1 MVITITTY
9 KRLVNETDDE
19 LIYRVCKDKQTIG
32 TWEDVKEILNELLEE
47 DYGESTYRKK
57 FQSFE
62 RMFNANQRLFAQDSN
77 ILKEIQEQQ
86 RSLQKE
92 RMKLQTEKLEYN
104 KWLRESARDELITEK
119 ICEVIKQL
127 PLPAAPEQIK
137 TRHNTKTGILCFGD
151 EHFGCEFEIK
161 GLYGEILNSY
171 SPEIF
176 EKRMWKLQSEIIEII
191 KKEQLSDIHIF
202 NLGDFAD
209 GVLRVKQLFTLRYGV
224 IEGSVLYGNFIV
236 QWLNELSKYVKIR
249 FQMVF
254 GNHTE
259 LRMLGQP
266 KGTFEKENTGLIVKN
281 MIKNMLIDNPNFTFV
296 ENPTGLI
303 YEVIFNK
310 VFLGIHGEVKDMNK
324 AVSDFSRTYGIDV
337 SYLIA
342 GHLHHNISEEVGMD
356 KEVINVPSIIGIDNY
371 SLSLNKTSNAGALF
385 LVFEKDYGIRV
396 KYPIK
401 LQ

>member
-1 MVITITTY
+1 MDIITAY
-9 KRLVNETDDE
+9 RRLENESDDE
-19 LIYRVCKDKQTIG
+19 LIYRICKEKQLIG
-32 TWEDVKEILNELLEE
+32 TWEDVKNILNELLNE

-57 FQSFE
+57 YQCFE
-62 RMFNANQRLFAQDSN
+62 KMFNANQKLFVQDN
-77 ILKEIQEQQ
+77 EILNNIQEQQ
-86 RSLQKE
+86 RNLQKE

-104 KWLRESARDELITEK
+104 KWLRENARDELITEK

-127 PLPAAPEQIK
+127 PLPAASEKIEIK
-137 TRHNTKTGILCFGD
+137 HSNKTGILCFGD
-151 EHFGCEFEIK
+151 EHYGCEFEIK
-161 GLYGEILNSY
+161 GLFGEVLNSY

-176 EKRMWKLQSEIIEII
+176 EERMWKLQSEVIEII
-191 KKEQLSDIHIF
+191 TKERLDSLHIF
-202 NLGDFAD
+202 NLGDFSD
-209 GVLRVKQLFTLRYGV
+209 GVLRVKQLFTLRYGI

-236 QWLNELSKYVKIR
+236 QWLNELSKYASIR

-259 LRMLGQP
+259 LRMLNQP
-266 KGTFEKENTGLIVKN
+266 KGTFEKENMGLVVKN
-281 MIKNMLIDNPNFTFV
+281 MIKTMLADNPNFTFV

-303 YEVIFNK
+303 YENIFGS

-324 AVSDFSRTYGIDV
+324 ALSDFSRTYNINI

-356 KEVINVPSIIGIDNY
+356 KEVINVPSVIGIDDY
-371 SLSLNKTSNAGALF
+371 SLSLNKTSNAGALL

-401 LQ
+401 L

>member
-1 MVITITTY
+1 MVDIITAY
-9 KRLVNETDDE
+9 RRLENESDDE
-19 LIYRVCKDKQTIG
+19 LIYRICKEKQLIG
-32 TWEDVKEILNELLEE
+32 TWEDVKNILNGLLNE

-57 FQSFE
+57 YQCFE
-62 RMFNANQRLFAQDSN
+62 KMFNANQKLFVQDN
-77 ILKEIQEQQ
+77 EILNTIQEQQ
-86 RSLQKE
+86 RNLQKE

-104 KWLRESARDELITEK
+104 KWLRENARDELITEK

-127 PLPAAPEQIK
+127 PLPAAPEKIEIK
-137 TRHNTKTGILCFGD
+137 HSTKTGILCFGD
-151 EHFGCEFEIK
+151 EHYGCEFEIK
-161 GLYGEILNSY
+161 GLFGEVLNSY

-176 EKRMWKLQSEIIEII
+176 EERMWKLQSEVIEII
-191 KKEQLSDIHIF
+191 TKERLDSLHIF
-202 NLGDFAD
+202 NLGDFSD

-236 QWLNELSKYVKIR
+236 QWLNELSKYASIR

-259 LRMLGQP
+259 LRMLNQP
-266 KGTFEKENTGLIVKN
+266 KGTFEKENMGLVVKN
-281 MIKNMLIDNPNFTFV
+281 MIKTMLADNPNFTFV

-303 YEVIFNK
+303 YENIFGS

-324 AVSDFSRTYGIDV
+324 ALSDFSRTYNIDI

-356 KEVINVPSIIGIDNY
+356 KEVINVPSIIGIDDY
-371 SLSLNKTSNAGALF
+371 SISLNKTSNAGALL

>member
-1 MVITITTY
+1 MVDIITVY
-9 KRLVNETDDE
+9 RRLENESDDE
-19 LIYRVCKDKQTIG
+19 LIYRICKEKQLIG
-32 TWEDVKEILNELLEE
+32 TWEDVKNILNGLLNE

-57 FQSFE
+57 YQCFE
-62 RMFNANQRLFAQDSN
+62 KMFNANQKLFVQDN
-77 ILKEIQEQQ
+77 EMLNTIQEQQ
-86 RSLQKE
+86 RNLQKE

-104 KWLRESARDELITEK
+104 KWLRENARDELITEK

-127 PLPAAPEQIK
+127 PLPVAPEKIEIK
-137 TRHNTKTGILCFGD
+137 HSTKTGILCFGD
-151 EHFGCEFEIK
+151 EHYGCEFEIK
-161 GLYGEILNSY
+161 GLFGEVLNSY

-176 EKRMWKLQSEIIEII
+176 EERMWKLQSEVIEII
-191 KKEQLSDIHIF
+191 TKERLDSLHIF
-202 NLGDFAD
+202 NLGDFSD

-236 QWLNELSKYVKIR
+236 QWLNELSKYASIR

-259 LRMLGQP
+259 LRMLNQP
-266 KGTFEKENTGLIVKN
+266 KGTFEKENMGLVVKN
-281 MIKNMLIDNPNFTFV
+281 MIKTMLADNPNFTFV

-303 YEVIFNK
+303 YENIFGS

-324 AVSDFSRTYGIDV
+324 TLSDFSRTYNIDI

-356 KEVINVPSIIGIDNY
+356 KEVINVPSIIGIDDY
-371 SLSLNKTSNAGALF
+371 SISLNKTSNAGALL
-385 LVFEKDYGIRV
+385 LVFEKD
-396 KYPIK
+396 
-401 LQ
+401 

>member
-1 MVITITTY
+1 MDIITVY
-9 KRLVNETDDE
+9 RRLENESDDE
-19 LIYRVCKDKQTIG
+19 LIYRICKEKQLIG
-32 TWEDVKEILNELLEE
+32 TWEDVKNILNGLLNE

-57 FQSFE
+57 YQCFE
-62 RMFNANQRLFAQDSN
+62 KMFNANQKLFVQDN
-77 ILKEIQEQQ
+77 EMLNTIQEQQ
-86 RSLQKE
+86 RNLQKE

-104 KWLRESARDELITEK
+104 KWLRENARDELITEK

-127 PLPAAPEQIK
+127 PLPAAPEKIEIK
-137 TRHNTKTGILCFGD
+137 HSTKTGILCFGD
-151 EHFGCEFEIK
+151 EHYGCEFEIK
-161 GLYGEILNSY
+161 GLFGEVLNSY

-176 EKRMWKLQSEIIEII
+176 EERMWKLQSEVIEII
-191 KKEQLSDIHIF
+191 AKERLDSLYIF
-202 NLGDFAD
+202 NLGDFSD

-236 QWLNELSKYVKIR
+236 QWLNELSKYASIR

-259 LRMLGQP
+259 LRMLNQP
-266 KGTFEKENTGLIVKN
+266 KGTFEKENMGLVVKN
-281 MIKNMLIDNPNFTFV
+281 MIKTMLADNPNFTFV

-303 YEVIFNK
+303 YENIFGS

-324 AVSDFSRTYGIDV
+324 TLSDFSRTYNIDI

-356 KEVINVPSIIGIDNY
+356 KEVINVPSIIGIDDY
-371 SLSLNKTSNAGALF
+371 SISLNKTSNAGALL